1 MEDIR
6 KKRSLRQAG
15 RPKCNLQTVWEFRC
29 IVGTQACP
37 DLLNQNLHFSKMIC
51 VNRTA

>member
-15 RPKCNLQTVWEFRC
+15 YPKFSLQTTWDLGRDAG
-29 IVGTQACP
+29 IQAQLRP
-37 DLLNQNLHFSKMIC
+37 QNQF
-51 VNRTA
+51 AF